1 MKTLKLTTNKIMLS
15 KNFYYKED
23 NLLCDGIKIENIA
36 QKYSTPVFIYSEL
49 HIKENLNRINNAIN
63 GRPITVCYAVK
74 ANPALRILKL
84 AGAENLGFD
93 VVSEGEMRRVLVSS
107 HRPKKIVFSGVGKTD
122 EEIRFALQNGV
133 FSLNV
138 ESLPELNRVN
148 MIASGLN
155 VRAPVS
161 IRINPDV
168 NPDTHPYIA
177 TGLRENKFGL
187 SMEDGMN
194 AYKIAQSLPFLDING
209 IDCHIGSQILSLE
222 PFKQATEKVLDFIDQ
237 LMKQTGIVLS
247 HINLGGGLG
256 ISYSHKE
263 NPPSLENFLS
273 LTSNVVTNWHRKR
286 GLNPPHLM
294 FELGRSIVG
303 NSGILVA
310 KVLYLKN
317 KMKSNGKNFAVVDA
331 AMNDLIRPTLYNAH
345 HEVLPVTSNKKTCSS
360 IWEIVGPICE
370 SGDWLAKNRELSL
383 SEGDLICFFSAG
395 AYCSSMASNYNSRR
409 KPAEVI
415 VNCDSSIRE
424 IVRRESYDEILN
436 REIA

>member
-1 MKTLKLTTNKIMLS
+1 MLG
-15 KNFYYKED
+15 KNFYYQGGD
-23 NLLCDGIKIENIA
+23 LLCDGIKIKNIV
-36 QKYSTPVFIYSEL
+36 QKYSTPVFIYSEP
-49 HIKENLNRINNAIN
+49 HIKENLNRINKAIN
-63 GRPITVCYAVK
+63 GKQITVCYAVK
-74 ANPALRILKL
+74 ANPALSILKL
-84 AGAENLGFD
+84 AGTENLGFD
-93 VVSEGEMRRVLVSS
+93 VVSEGEMRRVLKSS
-107 HRPKKIVFSGVGKTD
+107 LEPKIVFSGVGKTD
-122 EEIRFALQNGV
+122 EEIRFALQNEI
-133 FSLNV
+133 FSLNI

-148 MIASGLN
+148 MVANGLN
-155 VRAPVS
+155 IKAPVS

-194 AYKIAQSLPFLDING
+194 AYKTAQSLPFIDIKG

-222 PFKQATEKVLDFIDQ
+222 PFEQATEKVLSFIDQ
-237 LMKQTGIVLS
+237 LMKETGIVPS

-256 ISYSHKE
+256 ISYSDNE
-263 NPPSLENFLS
+263 NPPSLEHFLNV
-273 LTSNVVTNWHRKR
+273 TSDVVINWYRKR
-286 GLNPPHLM
+286 GLNPPHLIY
-294 FELGRSIVG
+294 ELGRSVVG

-317 KMKSNGKNFAVVDA
+317 TMESNGKNFAVVDA

-345 HEVLPVTSNKKTCSS
+345 HEVVPVTSNEKTCTN

-370 SGDWLAKNRELSL
+370 SGDWLAKDRELSL

-395 AYCSSMASNYNSRR
+395 AYSSSMASNYNSRR

-415 VNCDSSIRE
+415 VDCDSSVRE
-424 IVRRESYDEILN
+424 IVRRESYDELFN
-436 REIA
+436 REIT

>member
-1 MKTLKLTTNKIMLS
+1 MLG
-15 KNFYYKED
+15 KNFCYKED
-23 NLLCDGIKIENIA
+23 VLLCDGIKIEDIV

-49 HIKENLNRINNAIN
+49 HIKENLHQIKKAIN
-63 GRPITVCYAVK
+63 GKQITVCYAVK
-74 ANPALRILKL
+74 ANPALGILKL

-93 VVSEGEMRRVLVSS
+93 VVSEGEMRRVLASS
-107 HRPKKIVFSGVGKTD
+107 PGPKRIVFSGVGKTD
-122 EEIRFALQNGV
+122 EEIRFALKNDV

-148 MIASGLN
+148 MVAKSLN

-194 AYKIAQSLPFLDING
+194 AYKTAQSLPFIDIKG

-222 PFKQATEKVLDFIDQ
+222 PFEEATEKVLSFIDQ
-237 LMKQTGIVLS
+237 LMKETGVVLS

-256 ISYSHKE
+256 ISYSDNE
-263 NPPSLENFLS
+263 YPPSLEKFLS
-273 LTSNVVTNWHRKR
+273 QMSDVVINWFKKR
-286 GLNPPHLM
+286 GLNPPHLV
-294 FELGRSIVG
+294 FELGRSVVG

-310 KVLYLKN
+310 KVLYLK
-317 KMKSNGKNFAVVDA
+317 KTMGSSGKNFAVVDA
-331 AMNDLIRPTLYNAH
+331 AMNDLIRPTLYDAH
-345 HEVLPVTSNKKTCSS
+345 HKVVPVTSNKKTDSNT
-360 IWEIVGPICE
+360 WEIVGPICE
-370 SGDWLAKNRELSL
+370 SGDWLAKNRELRL
-383 SEGDLICFFSAG
+383 LEGDLICFFSAG

-415 VNCDSSIRE
+415 VNCDGSIRE
-424 IVRRESYDEILN
+424 IVKRESYNEMLN
-436 REIA
+436 REIN

>member
-1 MKTLKLTTNKIMLS
+1 MLG

-23 NLLCDGIKIENIA
+23 DLLCDGIKIENIV
-36 QKYSTPVFIYSEL
+36 QKYSTPVFIYSEP
-49 HIKENLNRINNAIN
+49 HIKENLNRINKAIN
-63 GRPITVCYAVK
+63 GKQITVCYAVK
-74 ANPALRILKL
+74 ANPALSILKL

-93 VVSEGEMRRVLVSS
+93 VVSEGEMRRVLASS
-107 HRPKKIVFSGVGKTD
+107 PGPKKIVFSGVGKTD
-122 EEIRFALQNGV
+122 EEIRFALQNEV

-148 MIASGLN
+148 MVAKGLN

-194 AYKIAQSLPFLDING
+194 AYKTAQSLPFIDIKG

-222 PFKQATEKVLDFIDQ
+222 PFEQATEKVLSFIDQ
-237 LMKQTGIVLS
+237 LMKETGVVLS

-256 ISYSHKE
+256 ISYSDNE

-273 LTSNVVTNWHRKR
+273 LTSDVVINWYRKR
-286 GLNPPHLM
+286 GLNPPHLV

-317 KMKSNGKNFAVVDA
+317 TMESNGKNFAVVDA

-345 HEVLPVTSNKKTCSS
+345 HEVVPVTSNKKTCSN

-436 REIA
+436 REIT